1 MQWSPQKNKRGRALY
16 SSHPD
21 LTVRFV
27 KESSLQPRELFP
39 DIDHMDVAVR
49 QETLSS
55 CHGQPTLLQL
65 PVVPSYAL
73 TVHKTQALSIK
84 HRVNGCLEVA

>member
-1 MQWSPQKNKRGRALY
+1 M
-16 SSHPD
+16 
-21 LTVRFV
+21 
-27 KESSLQPRELFP
+27 FP
-39 DIDHMDVAVR
+39 DNDHMDVAVK

-73 TVHKTQALSIK
+73 TAHKTQALSIK
-84 HRVNGCLEVA
+84 HTVRGFLEGVTPLASKYLRLS